1 MAAPD
6 EQEDG
11 ELSSYS
17 VSFHIEKQEDQPDS
31 TSCAAV
37 TSADLETLPED
48 CSKICLLKGS
58 YPAIAVTRPM
68 KSVIRTEQFRR
79 TFMAVPFAEWLKEQS
94 QHCRIDLN
102 PAIVRSVK
110 LCQNILKTFDMWPE
124 DEMDAAREAQEKKE
138 QEEYELAAEMLKE
151 EIAEQRTMVDQALNE
166 LFRLRVGDPAHDASN
181 TSLQTALTAYEAF
194 REWIKST
201 CLWKIDEKI
210 PLTLD
215 APGRLGEVGG
225 KLFVLYSCGDT
236 ADLSKLLEMCAT
248 TSTSEL
254 LKAIKNRKAKESN
267 PEVDIEA
274 NEDSWEIFVKRLS
287 EPLAKLQ
294 TKWRIGVE
302 SVLAAANEIKLKDLE
317 GEQKRAKTAWYDHE
331 RSIIEGKFD
340 QPRQV
345 LLSQDGLLFTLS
357 AYPRRRGTIYCDG
370 SREMYTQSCAVQN
383 IVKLNMPKCGIRRQE
398 LLGWHLL
405 SSNENSVAMFTVKV
419 RSAIKICTGK
429 ERMCVKFISFPPSA
443 DHGRPSRAN
452 ERVIRTL
459 GRFASLCDYDA
470 PNRIMTFLSEDSVG
484 IYKFDESFKKM
495 ERMKV
500 VDLGVRSTLAD
511 LPFRDVLLLDS
522 TVYVTDSSGCSQGIN
537 IRNNQTSN
545 VMSIRDEDESTSLSC
560 SQLLTLADNLAMG
573 VVSCVP
579 SDDGTFEGI
588 LECISRDDHRHLPV
602 LSLGVKFLTD
612 RVSIRC
618 VDDEVL
624 VLDPLAQK
632 VYFFSIHV
640 TVRSDSYRMRQSDNA
655 GSKVAG
661 SGTSKGDCPR
671 KLHWMYTLY
680 HVFEKFPV
688 RALLDVGNFSPMSI
702 PILYVRATTTFFRY

>member
-302 SVLAAANEIKLKDLE
+302 SVLAAANEIKL
-317 GEQKRAKTAWYDHE
+317 
-331 RSIIEGKFD
+331 
-340 QPRQV
+340 
-345 LLSQDGLLFTLS
+345 
-357 AYPRRRGTIYCDG
+357 
-370 SREMYTQSCAVQN
+370 
-383 IVKLNMPKCGIRRQE
+383 
-398 LLGWHLL
+398 
-405 SSNENSVAMFTVKV
+405 
-419 RSAIKICTGK
+419 
-429 ERMCVKFISFPPSA
+429 
-443 DHGRPSRAN
+443 
-452 ERVIRTL
+452 
-459 GRFASLCDYDA
+459 
-470 PNRIMTFLSEDSVG
+470 
-484 IYKFDESFKKM
+484 
-495 ERMKV
+495 
-500 VDLGVRSTLAD
+500 
-511 LPFRDVLLLDS
+511 
-522 TVYVTDSSGCSQGIN
+522 
-537 IRNNQTSN
+537 
-545 VMSIRDEDESTSLSC
+545 
-560 SQLLTLADNLAMG
+560 
-573 VVSCVP
+573 
-579 SDDGTFEGI
+579 
-588 LECISRDDHRHLPV
+588 
-602 LSLGVKFLTD
+602 
-612 RVSIRC
+612 
-618 VDDEVL
+618 
-624 VLDPLAQK
+624 
-632 VYFFSIHV
+632 
-640 TVRSDSYRMRQSDNA
+640 
-655 GSKVAG
+655 
-661 SGTSKGDCPR
+661 
-671 KLHWMYTLY
+671 
-680 HVFEKFPV
+680 
-688 RALLDVGNFSPMSI
+688 
-702 PILYVRATTTFFRY
+702 